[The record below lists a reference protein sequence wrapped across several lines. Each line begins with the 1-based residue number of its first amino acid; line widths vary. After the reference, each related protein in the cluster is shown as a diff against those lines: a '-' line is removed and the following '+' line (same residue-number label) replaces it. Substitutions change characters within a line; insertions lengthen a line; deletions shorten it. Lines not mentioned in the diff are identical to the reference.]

1 MRSTALAGVLVS
13 VGVAVAGL
21 VPGVAAA
28 ASQTASG
35 RTQVLD
41 GIVITHP
48 RRAVVATKRK
58 PKPKPRHKKKA
69 KARPA
74 TKTTRQEVGATVA
87 ASQAGL
93 PASAGITPPAATDPT
108 PTAPAPSLTVPIQ
121 PLPAPTPISPPAAP
135 AITGTTYY
143 VSPSGSDSNSGTSP
157 AQAWQTVARVNAAH
171 LNPGDG
177 VLFEGGQTF
186 ADQVL
191 MPSVSGTGQAPI
203 VFGSYGQGSATI
215 SQGAW
220 FIQNNLAF
228 ENLAFNGTFQGGSA
242 TNGSSSGITLDGV
255 SISLP
260 DGNQSL
266 GLFSNGDNWVIEYS
280 TIQNTGLSGMLL
292 NGDDYLIIGN
302 TISDVGLSTTNGYNN
317 HGIYLKAS
325 NATVTGNT
333 ITNFSDSAV
342 SVRYHNST
350 VTGNTLSGG
359 QIGIDF
365 YQTDTVPGS
374 SVWTDNTISQT
385 TVASI
390 FVCGTAQG
398 CEEPLESF
406 TIGGNTLSKAS
417 GIYLNLQPT
426 SGTYTVADNATD

>member
-1 MRSTALAGVLVS
+1 MRSTALAGVLV
-13 VGVAVAGL
+13 GMAVAGL
-21 VPGVAAA
+21 LPGVATA
-28 ASQTASG
+28 ASHATSG

-48 RRAVVATKRK
+48 RRAIVATKRK
-58 PKPKPRHKKKA
+58 PKRKHRQNKKA
-69 KARPA
+69 KAKST
-74 TKTTRQEVGATVA
+74 TKTTRQTVA
-87 ASQAGL
+87 APQAEL
-93 PASAGITPPAATDPT
+93 PASAGVRPPSATEPT
-108 PTAPAPSLTVPIQ
+108 PTAPAPSLTVPVQ
-121 PLPAPTPISPPAAP
+121 PFPAPTPASPQAAP

-143 VSPSGSDSNSGTSP
+143 VSPTGSDANSGTSQ

-171 LNPGDG
+171 LDPGDG

-186 ADQVL
+186 SDQVL
-191 MPSVSGTGQAPI
+191 MPRVSGTGQAPI
-203 VFGSYGQGSATI
+203 VFGSYGQGTATI

-220 FIQNNLAF
+220 FVQNDLAF
-228 ENLAFNGTFQGGSA
+228 ENLTFNGTFQGGSA
-242 TNGSSSGITLDGV
+242 TQGTSSGITLDGV

-302 TISDVGLSTTNGYNN
+302 TISNVGLSTTNGYNN

-325 NATVTGNT
+325 NATITGNT

-350 VTGNTLSGG
+350 VTANTISGG

-365 YQTDTVPGS
+365 YQMDTVPGS
-374 SVWTDNTISQT
+374 SMWAENTISQT

-398 CEEPLESF
+398 CEQPLESF
-406 TIGGNTLSKAS
+406 TIGGNAMSKAS
-417 GIYLNLQPT
+417 GIYMDLQPT
-426 SGTYTVADNATD
+426 SGTYTVAGNATD